1 MSYPIR
7 GRWITH
13 PGHRLQQQRHLK
25 HCLPVRRGLAIV
37 VSPRRQETPAFVYP
51 KLP

>member
-7 GRWITH
+7 RRLITH

-25 HCLPVRRGLAIV
+25 RFLLVRRGRTIV
-37 VSPRRQETPAFVYP
+37 VAPRRKETPAFVYP
-51 KLP
+51 TLP